1 MKKLILIGIF
11 ILFAFSVNAQDY
23 YTAVGIR
30 GGMSNGF
37 SVKHFV
43 SSVDAVEGIVAFRW
57 GGFIV
62 TGLYEYVHKF
72 NEPGL
77 SWYYGFGAHIGYWD
91 GGRAENPNWWDAQ
104 HEGGLTIMGA
114 DGIIGMEYT
123 FENVPINISLDWKPV
138 FNLIG
143 YSGLWGDM
151 AAISIR
157 YVIN

>member
-62 TGLYEYVHKF
+62 TGLY
-72 NEPGL
+72 
-77 SWYYGFGAHIGYWD
+77 
-91 GGRAENPNWWDAQ
+91 
-104 HEGGLTIMGA
+104 
-114 DGIIGMEYT
+114 
-123 FENVPINISLDWKPV
+123 
-138 FNLIG
+138 
-143 YSGLWGDM
+143 
-151 AAISIR
+151 
-157 YVIN
+157 